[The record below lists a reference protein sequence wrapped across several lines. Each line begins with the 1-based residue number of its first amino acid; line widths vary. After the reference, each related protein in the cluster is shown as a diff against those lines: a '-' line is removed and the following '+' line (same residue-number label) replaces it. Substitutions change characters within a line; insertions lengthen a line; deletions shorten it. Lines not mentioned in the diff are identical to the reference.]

1 MHGRITPGLT
11 DYVASELALLATV
24 DNHCLYCWAETK
36 GPSMLICGPAI
47 SSEVSYIDSSS

>member
-47 SSEVSYIDSSS
+47 SSEVSYIDSPS